1 MILTRAPLRVPIG
14 GGGTDFPSFY
24 KVHGGYILGF
34 AIQKYVYVVIH
45 KTSDKQ
51 YHLKYSKTEV
61 SDNLYSLDNRVAAE
75 ALKFFDVPPGL
86 EISTFSDV
94 PESSGLGGSSSFC
107 VALVLAL
114 RTLQNKKI
122 IPDLLFTDSY
132 DIERRKAN
140 QPGGFQ
146 DQFFASYGNAQEI
159 NFTDIFFS
167 PSNVNSVIEG
177 LLPHLRLVYV
187 GNSSKRLD
195 IAKIQDLKTKQG
207 DQDMV
212 NNLLAVKQIGK
223 EIMGALVEGN
233 YDEVGGH
240 FRNHWESK
248 KKRDPNITNE
258 TIDYM
263 YSEGLKSGAI
273 GGKLIGMGGGGYILF
288 CGDKLNGRFPSV
300 ELKLDTE
307 GAKVL
312 YKE

>member
-1 MILTRAPLRVPIG
+1 MILTRAPLRIPIG

-24 KVHGGYILGF
+24 KKYGGYILGF

-45 KTSDKQ
+45 KTSDNK

-61 SDNLYSLDNRVAAE
+61 SDNLDLLENRVAAE

-114 RTLQNKKI
+114 RILQDKKV
-122 IPDLLFTDSY
+122 IPDLLFSDSY

-140 QPGGFQ
+140 QSGGFQ
-146 DQFFASYGNAQEI
+146 DQYFASFGGAEEI
-159 NFTDIFFS
+159 NFSDIYFS
-167 PSNVNSVIEG
+167 CANVDSIVEG

-187 GNSSKRLD
+187 GNSSKRLE
-195 IAKIQDLKTKQG
+195 IAQVQDLKTKQG

-212 NNLLAVKQIGK
+212 NNLLSVKQIGK
-223 EIMGALVEGN
+223 EIMGALIEGN

-263 YSEGLKSGAI
+263 YNEGLKSGAV